1 MARIPDSNFGKKNV
15 RKPKLEQME
24 TLSFCSVCNPFPQ
37 ILLLK
42 FQKRGYKLE
51 QMLSFQKQKCR
62 SVSKA
67 MLTLEKWEIYPKF
80 CGLFTLVRKSGV
92 FNSPKK
98 TNDF

>member
-67 MLTLEKWEIYPKF
+67 MLTLENYFSYQLAGDDVDEKH
-80 CGLFTLVRKSGV
+80 
-92 FNSPKK
+92 K
-98 TNDF
+98 TCFRILDMIAT